1 MTKKQIDGILR
12 YANLLSLKRA
22 YYLKNNNDLEAT
34 KVLEKIDGMKEVL
47 FILGYSLFFSHERD
61 KGQYFNQ
68 IVEYQKMDLWE
79 FKTQI
84 K

>member
-22 YYLKNNNDLEAT
+22 YYLKNNNHLEAT
-34 KVLEKIDGMKEVL
+34 KILEKIDGMKEAL
-47 FILGYSLFFSHERD
+47 FIMGYSLFFSHETG

-68 IVEYQKMDLWE
+68 IIEYQKIDLWE

>member
-1 MTKKQIDGILR
+1 MTKRQIDGILR

-47 FILGYSLFFSHERD
+47 FIMGYSLFFSHERG

-68 IVEYQKMDLWE
+68 IVEYQKMELWE

>member
-1 MTKKQIDGILR
+1 MTKKQIDGILIN
-12 YANLLSLKRA
+12 ANLLSLKRA
-22 YYLKNNNDLEAT
+22 YHLKNNNHLEAT

-47 FILGYSLFFSHERD
+47 FIMGYSLFFSHERG